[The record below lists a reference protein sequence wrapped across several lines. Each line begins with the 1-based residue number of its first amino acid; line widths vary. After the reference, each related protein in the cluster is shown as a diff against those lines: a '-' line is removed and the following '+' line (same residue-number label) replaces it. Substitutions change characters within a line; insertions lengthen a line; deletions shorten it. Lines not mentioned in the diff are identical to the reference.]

1 MKRWRILLSVL
12 LLIVVMF
19 ILSFLITV
27 MASRVIPAKEE
38 LGKAKQPASI
48 GARAPRPTGES
59 KPHSD

>member
-27 MASRVIPAKEE
+27 MASRVIPPKGE
-38 LGKAKQPASI
+38 LDKAKQPASV
-48 GARAPRPTGES
+48 GTQAPRPTGES